1 MEAILFTLLVLS
13 LVGNV
18 VLILRGIEL
27 VSQIEQ
33 AQTDYYELN
42 EYTLDR
48 LESMLADMKAIDLR
62 GSFEADDE
70 VGSVFTEL
78 KGIVEKYK
86 NEL

>member
-1 MEAILFTLLVLS
+1 
-13 LVGNV
+13 
-18 VLILRGIEL
+18 
-27 VSQIEQ
+27 
-33 AQTDYYELN
+33 
-42 EYTLDR
+42 
-48 LESMLADMKAIDLR
+48 MLADMKAIDLR